1 MALFDYAIDGNEPE
15 LSPKAEIA
23 FAAIQDNMDRD
34 AEKYEAVCERNK
46 VNGVKGGRP
55 KKEKKPKETQWVISK
70 PKKPDND
77 NDNENDNDYEN
88 DNDND
93 NVNDNENEN
102 VNVNDNVYDNEND
115 NEPSA
120 RRSRKSEAFGDIEKA
135 KNIISYLNE
144 KTDSNFSAEN
154 ETTLRHINARLRE
167 GYKEVLGFSKVAFF
181 YYKSYRNE
189 IHGSFCFYKRNKF
202 TET

>member
-1 MALFDYAIDGNEPE
+1 
-15 LSPKAEIA
+15 
-23 FAAIQDNMDRD
+23 
-34 AEKYEAVCERNK
+34 
-46 VNGVKGGRP
+46 
-55 KKEKKPKETQWVISK
+55 
-70 PKKPDND
+70 
-77 NDNENDNDYEN
+77 
-88 DNDND
+88 
-93 NVNDNENEN
+93 
-102 VNVNDNVYDNEND
+102 DNVYDNEND